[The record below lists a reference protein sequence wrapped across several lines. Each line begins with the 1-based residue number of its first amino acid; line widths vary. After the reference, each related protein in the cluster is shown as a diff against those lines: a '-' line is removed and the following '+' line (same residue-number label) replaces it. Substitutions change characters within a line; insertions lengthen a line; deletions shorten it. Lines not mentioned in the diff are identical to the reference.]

1 MGLAHVRTVAL
12 LGMSG
17 QLVDV
22 EVDIGR
28 GLPAVIITGLP
39 DTALTEA
46 RDRVRAAVV
55 NSRHEWPARRITI
68 NLGPGDVPKHG
79 TGYDLAIAAGVLVAT
94 RQAPARRLRDAV
106 LIGELSLDGR
116 LRAVRGVLPAAL
128 AAVEQGVTTVVV
140 PADCAAEAALVPGA
154 TVVALGGVADLVA
167 WLCGADMPLPPP
179 GPSRSPEGSGSGP
192 DLADVVGQPFGRAAL
207 EVAAAGGHHLLLSG
221 PPGVGKTMLAER
233 LPGLLP
239 PLSPRAALEATAVH
253 SLAGRLLTGGALLT
267 RPPYEA
273 PHHSASRTALI
284 GGGSARLSPGVVS
297 LAHHGVLFLDEAPE
311 FATDVLQAL
320 RQPLESGVVV
330 LRRTGRAAVFPARFQ
345 LVLAANPCPCGFAGT
360 PGDRCRCTPAAR
372 RRYASRLGGPLADR
386 IDVQVD
392 LPPVRAADLAADRGH
407 TDTTATVAARVRAA
421 RERAAARM
429 RRTGL
434 GDAWQ
439 CNGQVPGAVVRRH
452 WSLSAVAAEPAHQLL
467 SRGLVSARGVDRI
480 LRVAWTLADLAG
492 RDQPGR
498 ADVLEAAGYRGV
510 GVAA

>member
-1 MGLAHVRTVAL
+1 LAHARTVAL
-12 LGMSG
+12 FGLNG

-39 DTALTEA
+39 DAALAQA
-46 RDRVRAAVV
+46 RDRVRAAVA
-55 NSRHEWPARRITI
+55 NSRYEWPARRITI

-94 RQAPARRLRDAV
+94 AQAPARRLRDAV
-106 LIGELSLDGR
+106 LIGELSLNGR
-116 LRAVRGVLPAAL
+116 LRAVRGVLTAVL
-128 AAVEQGVTTVVV
+128 AAAEQGVPTVAV
-140 PADCAAEAALVPGA
+140 PTDCAGEAALVPGVR
-154 TVVALGGVADLVA
+154 VVALDSLADLVA
-167 WLCGADMPLPPP
+167 WLCGQDLPAPQPARPP
-179 GPSRSPEGSGSGP
+179 AGPDVNGRV
-192 DLADVVGQPFGRAAL
+192 DLADVVGQPLGRAAV

-239 PLSPRAALEATAVH
+239 PLAPRAALETTAVH
-253 SLAGRLLTGGALLT
+253 SLAGRLLDGGGLRR

-284 GGGSARLSPGVVS
+284 GGGSGQLVPGVVS

-386 IDVQVD
+386 IDLQVE
-392 LPPVRAADLAADRGH
+392 LPPVRSVDLVTDRGH
-407 TDTTATVAARVRAA
+407 PDTTAVVADRVSAARDRTAA
-421 RERAAARM
+421 RI

-434 GDAWQ
+434 DQAWQ
-439 CNGQVPGAVVRRH
+439 CNGQVPGSVLRRF
-452 WSLSAVAAEPAHQLL
+452 WPLPAAAAEPARALL
-467 SRGLVSARGVDRI
+467 SRGLVTARGVDRI

-492 RDQPGR
+492 REQPGP
-498 ADVLEAAGYRGV
+498 ADVLEAAGFRGV